1 MPADARRPGE
11 EEAKRIL
18 LVAPNLSRHM
28 GGEALKAL
36 QIHLE
41 LRAMGY
47 RVRQIAHAR
56 VRDEM
61 TRDHPELD
69 IVYVEDDRLQSSL
82 YRAGILPA
90 LGLLN
95 AWQLHRMAVRT
106 ARSFKP
112 WVVHFTS
119 PISPVQPY
127 FRFPDYPVV
136 IGPLNGNV
144 THPPAFRDRE
154 PRSKALG
161 SLTLRPMQR
170 VLGAV
175 FRGKREAFILVAGG
189 ERTMHALRLGG
200 CSPDRLVPTLDS
212 GVPDALV
219 DRAPRA
225 QQGYDPSFVFL
236 GRLVAYKGCDLAIRA
251 IAAARDRA
259 LTLDILGDGPERP
272 ALEALAAELGVA
284 DRVRFEGWV
293 QPGPTLYD
301 RLAGY
306 RALVMPTL
314 AEANGIAFQEAMTL
328 GVPIVCVDWAGP
340 QELLTAEDAILV
352 EPTDPASVVA
362 GIADALDTLASDPAA
377 ADRLA
382 INARTRANATGF
394 RWRDLLTRWEEIYR
408 RAAQAHARTIR
419 GDQR

>member
-1 MPADARRPGE
+1 MTPDARRPGDE
-11 EEAKRIL
+11 GSKRIL

-56 VRDEM
+56 VREEM

-69 IVYVEDDRLQSSL
+69 IVYVEDDRLQAWL
-82 YRAGILPA
+82 HRAGIWPA
-90 LGLLN
+90 LALLN
-95 AWQLHRMAVRT
+95 AWQLHRLAVRT
-106 ARSFKP
+106 AASFEP

-127 FRFPDYPVV
+127 FRFPGFPVV

-161 SLTLRPMQR
+161 SIALRPMQT
-170 VLGAV
+170 VLGAL
-175 FRGKREAFILVAGG
+175 FRGKREAYVLVAGG
-189 ERTMHALRLGG
+189 ERTMRALRLGG
-200 CSPDRLVPTLDS
+200 CSPERLVPSLDS
-212 GVPDALV
+212 GVPDALA
-219 DRAPRA
+219 DRPLRR
-225 QQGYDPSFVFL
+225 QEGYNPSFVFL

-251 IAAARDRA
+251 IAATSDRA
-259 LTLDILGDGPERP
+259 VTLDILGDGPERS
-272 ALEALAAELGVA
+272 ALEALAANLAVA
-284 DRVRFEGWV
+284 DRVRFHGWV
-293 QPGPTLYD
+293 QPGPALYD
-301 RLAGY
+301 RLCGY
-306 RALVMPTL
+306 RGLVMPSL

-340 QELLTAEDAILV
+340 QELLTPDDAILIK
-352 EPTDPASVVA
+352 PDDTNSVVA
-362 GIADALDTLASDPAA
+362 NFAAALDTLASDPE
-377 ADRLA
+377 
-382 INARTRANATGF
+382 RANTLSKNAHHRAVETGF
-394 RWRDLLTRWEEIYR
+394 RWRDLLARWEDLYR
-408 RAAQAHARTIR
+408 RAAQSKASSIQGNRR
-419 GDQR
+419 